1 VRFLGRAF
9 LFCFGLLL
17 AISAGLITLGL
28 GVVIEPAAREL
39 VAALGIASLE
49 TFLSDLWQDRIPA
62 FETAELLL
70 KVWVLSTTL
79 LILPPA
85 FFALIGEI
93 AGMRSFV
100 WYGLGTGALTAALPW
115 LGRGGERWSDGP
127 ALGAEARITT
137 LLFLTGA
144 VAGLTYWLIAGRSA
158 GRDRPPSTG
167 GAEPG
172 SFRSP
177 LR

>member
-1 VRFLGRAF
+1 MRFLVRAV

-17 AISAGLITLGL
+17 AISAGVITLAV

-39 VAALGIASLE
+39 AAALGLVGMEA
-49 TFLSDLWQDRIPA
+49 FLSDLWQDRGPS
-62 FETAELLL
+62 FETGQLLL
-70 KVWVLSTTL
+70 KAWVLSTTL

-144 VAGLTYWLIAGRSA
+144 VAGLTYWLVAGRSA
-158 GRDRPPSTG
+158 GHREMSSSG
-167 GAEPG
+167 GA
-172 SFRSP
+172 
-177 LR
+177 